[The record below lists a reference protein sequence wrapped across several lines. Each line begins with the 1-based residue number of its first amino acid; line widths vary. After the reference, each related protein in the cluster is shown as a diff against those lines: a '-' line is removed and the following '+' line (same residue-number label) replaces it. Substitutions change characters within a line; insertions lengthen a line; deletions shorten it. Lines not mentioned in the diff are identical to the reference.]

1 MKTSLNFLVIPAA
14 IIAIA
19 ALTGA
24 SSQQGGSC
32 CGGMMSMQHDS
43 PQPDKAFRAKQF
55 EHKQTATVVINNGYN
70 PSVIE
75 VKKGKPVELTFTGG
89 KNIGCGGTVVFK
101 TLKLSRECATG
112 KSVTLKFTPTKKGE
126 IPFTCGMGMLKGKV
140 IVTNT
145 TTPEDVA
152 EIKKAGVK

>member
-1 MKTSLNFLVIPAA
+1 MKTLSTLLVIPVA
-14 IIAIA
+14 IVAIA
-19 ALTGA
+19 ALANAQSG
-24 SSQQGGSC
+24 QSC

-43 PQPDKAFRAKQF
+43 HHPAKAVQAKQL
-55 EHKQTATVVINNGYN
+55 EHKQTATVLIDNGYN

-101 TLKLSRECATG
+101 TLKLSGDCATG

-140 IVTNT
+140 V
-145 TTPEDVA
+145 
-152 EIKKAGVK
+152 VK